1 MVFSKGKIFLVMC
14 EKEILTVI
22 DWKFHP
28 NTEQMVPPLPI
39 HLSVSQSYI
48 VHPRTDSGLLH
59 MVDVLSLHKDQVG
72 NL

>member
-28 NTEQMVPPLPI
+28 NTEQMVPPLSV
-39 HLSVSQSYI
+39 HLSESHSPTLYI
-48 VHPRTDSGLLH
+48 QEQTQALFI
-59 MVDVLSLHKDQVG
+59 
-72 NL
+72 